1 MRKSIAVGSAA
12 LLAAGGL
19 LAATPAN
26 AADATVSVL
35 HGIPADALGGAAATV
50 DVYANGNKIIDDFTP
65 GKLETLTVPGGTY
78 DLVVAAGDSTDA
90 STPILEATGVEVPAG
105 ANATVTAN
113 LNAAGDAGA
122 LSVFV
127 NDTATI
133 AAGEGR
139 VTVRHIAAAPE
150 VTISADGN
158 ALGNITNASGSQELK
173 ADVPAK
179 TYAVAVAPASGGDA
193 VFSTDLPVTEGTNT
207 IVYAWGSLEGGSFA
221 VATQTIDGLGSAP
234 TGVPAGE
241 VGLAADGSAF
251 APNWVLVVMLT
262 AGIGLLVS
270 TQRFLARD
278 ES

>member
-12 LLAAGGL
+12 LVAAGGL

-35 HGIPADALGGAAATV
+35 NGIPADALGGAAATV

-65 GKLETLTVPGGTY
+65 GKLETLTVPGGSY

-90 STPILEATGVEVPAG
+90 STPILEASGVEVPAG

-113 LNAAGDAGA
+113 LNEAGDAGA

-150 VTISADGN
+150 VTVSADGN
-158 ALGNITNASGSQELK
+158 ALGNISNASGSQELK
-173 ADVPAK
+173 ADVAAK

-207 IVYAWGSLEGGSFA
+207 IVYAWGSLADGSFA
-221 VATQTIDGLGSAP
+221 VATQAIDGLGSAP

-241 VGLAADGSAF
+241 VGLAADGEAF
-251 APNWVLVVMLT
+251 APNWVLAAMLA

-278 ES
+278 EN

>member
-50 DVYANGNKIIDDFTP
+50 DVYANGNKVIDDFTP
-65 GKLETLTVPGGTY
+65 GKLETLTVPGGSY

-207 IVYAWGSLEGGSFA
+207 IVYAWGSLADGTFA
-221 VATQTIDGLGSAP
+221 VATQAIDGLGSAP

-241 VGLAADGSAF
+241 LGLAADGSAF

-262 AGIGLLVS
+262 AGIGLLLS
-270 TQRFLARD
+270 TQRLLARD